1 MRSKT
6 VKIKY
11 SLPRQGALDHIVI
24 DATGLK
30 IYDKGEWK
38 MRKQGKEKRRTWR
51 KLHLT
56 VDVFTHE
63 VITAEVSLVF
73 VGDNEV

>member
-1 MRSKT
+1 
-6 VKIKY
+6 
-11 SLPRQGALDHIVI
+11 
-24 DATGLK
+24 
-30 IYDKGEWK
+30 

-73 VGDNEV
+73 VGNNEV